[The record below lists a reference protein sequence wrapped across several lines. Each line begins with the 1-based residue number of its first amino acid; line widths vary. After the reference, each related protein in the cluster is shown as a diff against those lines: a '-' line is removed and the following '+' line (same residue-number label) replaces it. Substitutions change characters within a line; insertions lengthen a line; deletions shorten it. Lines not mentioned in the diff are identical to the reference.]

1 MSENI
6 ERLGELQ
13 VEDTSSTSEQVGEP
27 APAVEPKVMSAPS
40 IATED
45 DLWEANAPVIEV
57 TPAPLPSVGNSQ
69 IVVPLASTP
78 RTKKWAR
85 RVEDLPRAERWKRR
99 LPQVCR

>member
-1 MSENI
+1 MSGNI
-6 ERLGELQ
+6 ERLGEIQNVIAPSAL
-13 VEDTSSTSEQVGEP
+13 EQGGEP
-27 APAVEPKVMSAPS
+27 TPAVEPEVMAAPS

-45 DLWEANAPVIEV
+45 NLWEANAPVIEV
-57 TPAPLPSVGNSQ
+57 APAPQPVAADTQ
-69 IVVPLASTP
+69 IIIPQAGTP